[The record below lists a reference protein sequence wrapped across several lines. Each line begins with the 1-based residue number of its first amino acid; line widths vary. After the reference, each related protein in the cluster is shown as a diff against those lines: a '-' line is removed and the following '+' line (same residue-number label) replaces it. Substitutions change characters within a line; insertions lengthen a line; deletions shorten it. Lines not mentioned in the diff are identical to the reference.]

1 MGKKKI
7 DVLLLARP
15 DHSYTIYK
23 GLLKSGL
30 EFVYCSFKL
39 MPQWIR
45 RWVKNPRVRYYSD
58 HYSNCKLLT
67 LFHIYRVKYR
77 KDNLEKYEKGLYE
90 WHLKRLLNHV
100 EPKIIHYWPYLSLD
114 QIREYKKKHPEV
126 KTFADVYFPCE
137 PWVLEN
143 IRPVLK
149 QYGLKDVLMIA
160 EQDSKKLEKVMEFEE
175 NFLVPSQFVADTY
188 KMYYPDKNYIIMP
201 YGLTKWP
208 EYKKKSYVKSHDDI
222 RRFVYAAGGLTIQKG
237 CDYMLRYF
245 KNHPGLELHIY
256 GNIAESQRHIFEEYT
271 HCENIHFHGHV
282 AKSQL
287 QHEVSQY
294 DAGIHLSRY
303 DAYSLAVGEMMGA
316 GLPVIVSDK
325 TGNFFHVEKI
335 GAGVVTPLDDKVI
348 EEKVSELRNP
358 ENYNRFL
365 DNLDAYL
372 AGEQKYYEEEIVEFY
387 KNELSIINK

>member
-1 MGKKKI
+1 MKKRI

-30 EFVYCSFKL
+30 EFIYCSFKL
-39 MPQWIR
+39 MPQWLKKCI
-45 RWVKNPRVRYYSD
+45 KNPKVRYYYD

-67 LFHIYRVKYR
+67 LFHIYRVKY
-77 KDNLEKYEKGLYE
+77 KKENLEKYEKCLYE
-90 WHLKRLLNHV
+90 WHLSRLLMRV

-114 QIREYKKKHPEV
+114 YIKDYKKKHPEV

-143 IRPVLK
+143 IRPLLK
-149 QYGLKDVLMIA
+149 QYGLKDDLMIA
-160 EQDSKKLEKVMEFEE
+160 EQDSKKLEKVMEFED
-175 NFLVPSQFVADTY
+175 NFLVPSQFIADTY

-201 YGLTKWP
+201 YGLTKWDG
-208 EYKKKSYVKSHDDI
+208 YKKKALIKSSNEV

-237 CDYMLRYF
+237 CDFMLRYF
-245 KNHPGLELHIY
+245 RTHSDLELHIY
-256 GNIAESQRHIFEEYT
+256 GNIAESQRHIFEEYI
-271 HCENIHFHGHV
+271 HCENIYFHGHIP
-282 AKSQL
+282 KSKL
-287 QHEVSQY
+287 QEEVSQY

-325 TGNFFHVEKI
+325 TGI
-335 GAGVVTPLDDKVI
+335 GTLVLRINAGVVTPLDDQSI
-348 EEKVSELRNP
+348 EKMMDSLRFP
-358 ENYNRFL
+358 ANYNL
-365 DNLDAYL
+365 YLNNLDTYL
-372 AGEQKYYEEEIVEFY
+372 KVEQKYYEDEIVDFY
-387 KNELSIINK
+387 KQLL

>member
-1 MGKKKI
+1 MSKKKI

-39 MPQWIR
+39 MPQWLKR
-45 RWVKNPRVRYYSD
+45 FVKNPRVRYYSD

-67 LFHIYRVKYR
+67 LFHIYRVKR
-77 KDNLEKYEKGLYE
+77 KDDGLEKYEKNLYE
-90 WHLKRLLNHV
+90 WHLGRLLKKV
-100 EPKIIHYWPYLSLD
+100 EPRIIHYWPYLCLD
-114 QIREYKKKHPEV
+114 KIRDYKQKHPEV

-137 PWVLEN
+137 FWVKDHVMPELEKFGVAGN
-143 IRPVLK
+143 MQIMER
-149 QYGLKDVLMIA
+149 DA
-160 EQDSKKLEKVMEFEE
+160 KKLEKVMEFEE

-201 YGLTKWP
+201 YGLTKWDG
-208 EYKKKSYVKSHDDI
+208 YKRKSNIESKDEVC
-222 RRFVYAAGGLTIQKG
+222 RFVYAAGGLTIQKG
-237 CDYMLRYF
+237 CDYMLRFF
-245 KNHPGLELHIY
+245 KNHPELELHIY
-256 GNIAESQRHIFEEYT
+256 GNIAEPQRHIFEEYT
-271 HCENIHFHGHV
+271 HCDNIHFHGHIP
-282 AKSQL
+282 KSKL
-287 QHEVSQY
+287 QEEVSQY

-325 TGNFFHVEKI
+325 TGIFFHVEKI
-335 GAGVVTPLDDKVI
+335 GAGVVTPLDDEAI
-348 EEKVSELRNP
+348 EAKITELREP

-365 DNLDAYL
+365 YNLDTYL
-372 AGEQKYYEEEIVEFY
+372 KGEQKYYEEEIVEFY
-387 KNELSIINK
+387 KNELNKIN